1 MAEGIDN
8 AAIFCC
14 FLTPEY
20 EQSLEC
26 HTELK
31 YAKQKSVKIIPCII
45 TDLNL
50 WKYSEWLTSIIR
62 NLEPVPFYVF
72 QDISDIS
79 DAIDWLLYYMK
90 NDASS
95 YINLPS
101 SIASKSNYLFE
112 IIKYEYQRNNRIE
125 RLINPAQS
133 FSIEQSY
140 INLVI
145 VNTKDQLEK
154 EKQMDKIQHSD
165 AIMGTYEDIYGV
177 KTTIEI
183 KDILTSCKGD
193 KKQIVVFGRA
203 GIGKSTFCRYIA
215 YQWAKG
221 SYWQEYELV
230 ALLPL
235 RRLTTNR
242 YPSSK
247 EYTLVDL
254 VIKEVFSFEL
264 SNNEEQIFKEQF
276 DAKKTLWILD
286 GYDEIIGN
294 IPPHL
299 ECLFGKLLNT
309 PHHILTSR
317 PYLNT
322 LSYAVQMEI
331 TGFTDKNIT
340 EYIHQ
345 FFELIEEK
353 SENDIIKKNALLK
366 FLRSKQSIWG
376 IAHIP
381 VNLELICSV
390 WSNQDLSEIRHL
402 TITTLY
408 TAMTEWLCRRH
419 LMLQSSKIQILSK
432 KKLYENCHKEIT
444 FLETLAF
451 HAMKNNTII
460 IQPRLL
466 NKIIEETQIDS
477 EEDYPKILKIGLLKS
492 FDKGSTGNQLELEK
506 DHYFIH
512 LSFQEYFAA
521 RYLIHALNDSKS
533 EEAKVFINHQKY
545 NQRYALVFQFI
556 SGLISETHSQPKV
569 EMFWNIILGEPL
581 DMVGIRHMQLV
592 ISCLDAASGITTIP
606 SHSELLKRIAN
617 YIQHCILQSSEYEI
631 NSNQIMQ
638 HFKAAE
644 SVINNDILLEMF
656 ISLLKHGDTNI
667 NRQTLVVLRHLNISN
682 QLDTIRT
689 LIANYLSHQ
698 DPTVRKCAC
707 EVLRK
712 MGEKAATNEVIG
724 KLVSALR
731 DHDYTV
737 RQNAY
742 EALGKM
748 GEKAATHE
756 VIGKLVSALRDH
768 DFTVRQSACGALV
781 NIGKKAVINEVIKQL
796 VSALGDQNQ
805 KVRESAYKTLAK
817 MGEKAATNE
826 VINQL
831 VTALEDQDY
840 KVRQNA
846 CETLDKMRNKVAT
859 NEVINKLVSALVHQ
873 DDSVRQIACVL
884 LSDMGEKAATNEVI
898 NQLVSLLA
906 NQDCRVRE
914 RACAVLCK
922 LGGNAATDKVI
933 TRLLS
938 ALEGQNVSVTWN
950 ACLVLGDMGEKAA
963 KNAVIKQLLI
973 VLEHQNCM
981 VRGCACVALGQMGE
995 KAATDEVVNK
1005 LLSALRDPDDS
1016 VRRRACIALGKIGEK
1031 AATNEITNE
1040 LVSALG
1046 DQGYMVRESAR
1057 EALVK
1062 MSEKAAT
1069 NELINKLIS
1078 VLQDQNQKVRE
1089 IACVLLGD
1097 MGEKVATDEVIN
1109 QLVSALEDQGYMVRR
1124 RACEALGKMGEKAA
1138 KNEVIHQLV
1147 VALTDNE
1154 YWVRRSACEALGK
1167 MGEKA
1172 ATNEVIDKFI
1182 SGLRDHDYTVR
1193 QNACEALGKMGEKAV
1208 TNEVI
1213 DKLVSALGDQNCFV
1227 RQRVCIVLGRMG
1239 KKAATDEVINR
1250 LSIAREDENYLVRQN
1265 AREALVKM
1273 GEKAATNEVIDKL
1286 ISALRDDDYRVRQN
1300 ACEALVN
1307 IGEKAAAN
1315 EVIDKLISGLRDHDY
1330 TVRQNACEALG
1341 KMGEKAATNE
1351 VISTLLEIMKN
1362 GKDNYYNIA
1371 LRTICNLLRRTS
1383 ILERLDS
1390 KLILEWY
1397 KLETDYDVLVGIS
1410 LEELIKSFGFE
1421 GDSNWR
1427 FVLMRCAFLRG
1438 AALIECGNEFLL
1450 YDKKEPISSV
1460 INDCETREDLK
1471 KNCRTERER
1480 LHLAL

>member
-1 MAEGIDN
+1 LAEGIDN

-31 YAKQKSVKIIPCII
+31 YAKQKSAKIISCIL
-45 TDLNL
+45 TESNL
-50 WKYSEWLTSIIR
+50 WKYSEWLTSIIG
-62 NLEPVPFYVF
+62 NLEPVPFDVF

-221 SYWQEYELV
+221 SYWSEYELV
-230 ALLPL
+230 ALIPL

-299 ECLFGKLLNT
+299 EFLFENLLST
-309 PHHILTSR
+309 PHHIITSR

-322 LSYAVQMEI
+322 LSRDVKMEI
-331 TGFTDKNIT
+331 TGFTDTNIT

-353 SENDIIKKNALLK
+353 SENDIIKRNALLK

-390 WSNQDLSEIRHL
+390 WSNQDLSQIRHL

-408 TAMTEWLCRRH
+408 TTMTEWLCRRY
-419 LMLQSSKIQILSK
+419 LMLQNSKIQTLSE
-432 KKLYENCHKEIT
+432 KKLYEYCHKEVT

-451 HAMKNNTII
+451 HAMKHNTII
-460 IQPRLL
+460 IQPHLL
-466 NKIIEETQIDS
+466 NKIIDATQIDS

-492 FDKGSTGNQLELEK
+492 FDKGSTGTQLEFKK

-521 RYLIHALNDSKS
+521 RYLIRTLNDSKS
-533 EEAKVFINHQKY
+533 EIAKAFINRQKY

-556 SGLISETHSQPKV
+556 SGLISEPNSQP
-569 EMFWNIILGEPL
+569 ELSLFWNIISGEPL
-581 DMVGIRHMQLV
+581 DMVGIRHMKLL
-592 ISCLDAASGITTIP
+592 ISCMDAASDITTVP
-606 SHSELLKRIAN
+606 NYSELLERIAN
-617 YIQHCILQSSEYEI
+617 YIQHCILQSSEHNN

-638 HFKAAE
+638 HFEAAE

-768 DFTVRQSACGALV
+768 DYTVRQNACKALSYMGE
-781 NIGKKAVINEVIKQL
+781 NAETSEVINQL
-796 VSALGDQNQ
+796 VSALGDQNEN
-805 KVRESAYKTLAK
+805 VRKSACKALDK
-817 MGEKAATNE
+817 MGKKAATHE
-826 VINQL
+826 VIGKL
-831 VTALEDQDY
+831 VSALRDHDY
-840 KVRQNA
+840 TVRQNA
-846 CETLDKMRNKVAT
+846 CK
-859 NEVINKLVSALVHQ
+859 AL
-873 DDSVRQIACVL
+873 SY
-884 LSDMGEKAATNEVI
+884 MGE
-898 NQLVSLLA
+898 
-906 NQDCRVRE
+906 
-914 RACAVLCK
+914 
-922 LGGNAATDKVI
+922 NAET
-933 TRLLS
+933 S
-938 ALEGQNVSVTWN
+938 
-950 ACLVLGDMGEKAA
+950 
-963 KNAVIKQLLI
+963 
-973 VLEHQNCM
+973 
-981 VRGCACVALGQMGE
+981 
-995 KAATDEVVNK
+995 
-1005 LLSALRDPDDS
+1005 
-1016 VRRRACIALGKIGEK
+1016 
-1031 AATNEITNE
+1031 
-1040 LVSALG
+1040 
-1046 DQGYMVRESAR
+1046 
-1057 EALVK
+1057 
-1062 MSEKAAT
+1062 
-1069 NELINKLIS
+1069 
-1078 VLQDQNQKVRE
+1078 
-1089 IACVLLGD
+1089 
-1097 MGEKVATDEVIN
+1097 EVIN
-1109 QLVSALEDQGYMVRR
+1109 QLVSALGDQNENVRKS
-1124 RACEALGKMGEKAA
+1124 ACKALDKMGKKAATHEVIGKLVSALRDHDYTVRQNACKALSYMGEKA
-1138 KNEVIHQLV
+1138 
-1147 VALTDNE
+1147 VA
-1154 YWVRRSACEALGK
+1154 
-1167 MGEKA
+1167 
-1172 ATNEVIDKFI
+1172 NEVIDKLI

-1193 QNACEALGKMGEKAV
+1193 QNVCKALSYMGEKAA

-1213 DKLVSALGDQNCFV
+1213 DELISALRDDDY
-1227 RQRVCIVLGRMG
+1227 R
-1239 KKAATDEVINR
+1239 
-1250 LSIAREDENYLVRQN
+1250 VRQN

-1286 ISALRDDDYRVRQN
+1286 ISALRDDDY
-1300 ACEALVN
+1300 
-1307 IGEKAAAN
+1307 
-1315 EVIDKLISGLRDHDY
+1315 
-1330 TVRQNACEALG
+1330 TVRQNAREALV

-1351 VISTLLEIMKN
+1351 VISTLLEMMKN
-1362 GKDNYYNIA
+1362 GKDKYYNIA
-1371 LRTICNLLRRTS
+1371 RWTICDLLRRTS

-1397 KLETDYDVLVGIS
+1397 KLETDYDVLDGIP
-1410 LEELIKSFGFE
+1410 LEELIESFGFE

-1450 YDKKEPISSV
+1450 YDKKEPIASV
-1460 INDCETREDLK
+1460 INDCETREDFK

>member
-1 MAEGIDN
+1 LAEGIDN

-31 YAKQKSVKIIPCII
+31 YAKQKSAKIISCIL
-45 TDLNL
+45 TESNL
-50 WKYSEWLTSIIR
+50 WKYSEWLTSIIG
-62 NLEPVPFYVF
+62 NLEPVPFDVF

-154 EKQMDKIQHSD
+154 EKQMDKIQHGD

-193 KKQIVVFGRA
+193 KKQIVAFGRA

-264 SNNEEQIFKEQF
+264 SKKEEQIFKEQF

-353 SENDIIKKNALLK
+353 SENDIIKKNTLLK
-366 FLRSKQSIWG
+366 FLKSKQSIWG

-408 TAMTEWLCRRH
+408 TAMTEWLCRRY

-521 RYLIHALNDSKS
+521 RYLIHALNNSKS
-533 EEAKVFINHQKY
+533 EEAKAFINRQKY
-545 NQRYALVFQFI
+545 NHRYALVFQFI

-569 EMFWNIILGEPL
+569 EMFWNIILREPL

-592 ISCLDAASGITTIP
+592 ISCMDAASDITTVP
-606 SHSELLKRIAN
+606 NHSELLEWIAD
-617 YIQHCILQSSEYEI
+617 YIQHCILQPAKI
-631 NSNQIMQ
+631 NSNKIIQY
-638 HFKAAE
+638 FKTAE
-644 SVINNDILLEMF
+644 SVINHEIILQMF
-656 ISLLKHGDTNI
+656 ISLLEHSDTHI
-667 NRQTLVVLRHLNISN
+667 NQQTLILLGDLNVLNQSDKISS
-682 QLDTIRT
+682 
-689 LIANYLSHQ
+689 LIVNFFSHQ
-698 DPTVRKCAC
+698 KDLVRMSARTA
-707 EVLRK
+707 LGN
-712 MGEKAATNEVIG
+712 MGEKAATNEVIE
-724 KLVSALR
+724 KLLSLLE
-731 DHDYTV
+731 DEHYSV
-737 RQNAY
+737 RY
-742 EALGKM
+742 SVCEALG
-748 GEKAATHE
+748 
-756 VIGKLVSALRDH
+756 
-768 DFTVRQSACGALV
+768 
-781 NIGKKAVINEVIKQL
+781 
-796 VSALGDQNQ
+796 
-805 KVRESAYKTLAK
+805 
-817 MGEKAATNE
+817 
-826 VINQL
+826 
-831 VTALEDQDY
+831 
-840 KVRQNA
+840 
-846 CETLDKMRNKVAT
+846 
-859 NEVINKLVSALVHQ
+859 
-873 DDSVRQIACVL
+873 
-884 LSDMGEKAATNEVI
+884 DMGEKAATNEVI
-898 NQLVSLLA
+898 EKLVSLLGDD
-906 NQDCRVRE
+906 DCSI
-914 RACAVLCK
+914 
-922 LGGNAATDKVI
+922 G
-933 TRLLS
+933 LS
-938 ALEGQNVSVTWN
+938 A
-950 ACLVLGDMGEKAA
+950 CK
-963 KNAVIKQLLI
+963 
-973 VLEHQNCM
+973 
-981 VRGCACVALGQMGE
+981 ALG
-995 KAATDEVVNK
+995 N
-1005 LLSALRDPDDS
+1005 
-1016 VRRRACIALGKIGEK
+1016 
-1031 AATNEITNE
+1031 
-1040 LVSALG
+1040 
-1046 DQGYMVRESAR
+1046 
-1057 EALVK
+1057 
-1062 MSEKAAT
+1062 
-1069 NELINKLIS
+1069 
-1078 VLQDQNQKVRE
+1078 
-1089 IACVLLGD
+1089 
-1097 MGEKVATDEVIN
+1097 
-1109 QLVSALEDQGYMVRR
+1109 
-1124 RACEALGKMGEKAA
+1124 
-1138 KNEVIHQLV
+1138 
-1147 VALTDNE
+1147 
-1154 YWVRRSACEALGK
+1154 
-1167 MGEKA
+1167 
-1172 ATNEVIDKFI
+1172 
-1182 SGLRDHDYTVR
+1182 
-1193 QNACEALGKMGEKAV
+1193 MGEKAV

-1213 DKLVSALGDQNCFV
+1213 DKLVSALEDEHYSV
-1227 RQRVCIVLGRMG
+1227 RYSACRVLG
-1239 KKAATDEVINR
+1239 D
-1250 LSIAREDENYLVRQN
+1250 
-1265 AREALVKM
+1265 M

-1286 ISALRDDDYRVRQN
+1286 VSTLGDQDDLVR
-1300 ACEALVN
+1300 E
-1307 IGEKAAAN
+1307 
-1315 EVIDKLISGLRDHDY
+1315 S
-1330 TVRQNACEALG
+1330 ACEALG
-1341 KMGEKAATNE
+1341 NMGEKAATNE
-1351 VISTLLEIMKN
+1351 VIEKLVSALGDDESRVRSSARRALGNMGEKAATNEVIDKLVSALGDKDFNVRSSACGALSKMGEEAVINEVIEKLVSALGDDESRVRSSARRALGNMGEKAATNEVIDKLVSALGDQDDTVRGSACRALGNMGEKAATNEVINKLVSALGDKDSNVRWSACIALGNMGEKAATNYVIETLLKMMKN
-1362 GKDNYYNIA
+1362 GKNVQR
-1371 LRTICNLLRRTS
+1371 LQNLVVYLLKVTS
-1383 ILERLDS
+1383 VLERLDS
-1390 KLILEWY
+1390 RLILDCYE
-1397 KLETDYDVLVGIS
+1397 LETNFDILMGIS
-1410 LEELIKSFGFE
+1410 LEKLMMSVRFSS
-1421 GDSNWR
+1421 DHNWR
-1427 FVLMRCAFLRG
+1427 LILSRCAVLRG
-1438 AALIECGNEFLL
+1438 AALIECEDVYWL
-1450 YDKKEPISSV
+1450 YDKKEPISLVNIDSK
-1460 INDCETREDLK
+1460 TRDDLK
-1471 KNCRTERER
+1471 EIFKIQRER
-1480 LHLAL
+1480 LHLLL

>member
-177 KTTIEI
+177 KTTIDI
-183 KDILTSCKGD
+183 KDIFNSCKGN
-193 KKQIVVFGRA
+193 KKQILVFGRA
-203 GIGKSTFCRYIA
+203 GIGKSTFCRYIT

-221 SYWQEYELV
+221 SYWSEYELV
-230 ALLPL
+230 ALIPL
-235 RRLTTNR
+235 RRLTANR
-242 YPSSK
+242 YLPNK
-247 EYTLVDL
+247 EYDLIDL
-254 VIKEVFSFEL
+254 VMKEVFSFKL
-264 SNNEEQIFKEQF
+264 SNKEEQIFKEQF
-276 DAKKTLWILD
+276 DATKTLWILD

-408 TAMTEWLCRRH
+408 TTMTEWLCRRY
-419 LMLQSSKIQILSK
+419 LMSQNHAIQMLFESEEEI
-432 KKLYENCHKEIT
+432 YEQCQKQLT
-444 FLETLAF
+444 FLENLAF
-451 HAMKNNTII
+451 HAMDTNTII
-460 IQPRLL
+460 IQPPLL
-466 NKIIEETQIDS
+466 KSVLKQTNIKSHDYTQT
-477 EEDYPKILKIGLLKS
+477 LKIGLLKS
-492 FDKGSTGNQLELEK
+492 FNKQTTGNQVELNK

-512 LSFQEYFAA
+512 LSFQEYYAA

-533 EEAKVFINHQKY
+533 EEAKAFINRQKY

-656 ISLLKHGDTNI
+656 ISLLEHSDGNI
-667 NRQTLVVLRHLNISN
+667 NRQTVIVLGELPVLN
-682 QLDTIRT
+682 QLDKISS
-689 LIANYLSHQ
+689 LIINFLSHQ
-698 DPTVRKCAC
+698 ND
-707 EVLRK
+707 L
-712 MGEKAATNEVIG
+712 
-724 KLVSALR
+724 
-731 DHDYTV
+731 V
-737 RQNAY
+737 RQSACT
-742 EALGKM
+742 ALGKM
-748 GEKAATHE
+748 GEKLATNK
-756 VIGKLVSALRDH
+756 VIDK
-768 DFTVRQSACGALV
+768 
-781 NIGKKAVINEVIKQL
+781 II
-796 VSALGDQNQ
+796 SALGDRN
-805 KVRESAYKTLAK
+805 KWVRES
-817 MGEKAATNE
+817 
-826 VINQL
+826 
-831 VTALEDQDY
+831 
-840 KVRQNA
+840 
-846 CETLDKMRNKVAT
+846 
-859 NEVINKLVSALVHQ
+859 
-873 DDSVRQIACVL
+873 
-884 LSDMGEKAATNEVI
+884 
-898 NQLVSLLA
+898 
-906 NQDCRVRE
+906 
-914 RACAVLCK
+914 
-922 LGGNAATDKVI
+922 
-933 TRLLS
+933 
-938 ALEGQNVSVTWN
+938 
-950 ACLVLGDMGEKAA
+950 
-963 KNAVIKQLLI
+963 
-973 VLEHQNCM
+973 
-981 VRGCACVALGQMGE
+981 ACVALG
-995 KAATDEVVNK
+995 N
-1005 LLSALRDPDDS
+1005 
-1016 VRRRACIALGKIGEK
+1016 
-1031 AATNEITNE
+1031 
-1040 LVSALG
+1040 
-1046 DQGYMVRESAR
+1046 
-1057 EALVK
+1057 
-1062 MSEKAAT
+1062 
-1069 NELINKLIS
+1069 
-1078 VLQDQNQKVRE
+1078 
-1089 IACVLLGD
+1089 
-1097 MGEKVATDEVIN
+1097 
-1109 QLVSALEDQGYMVRR
+1109 
-1124 RACEALGKMGEKAA
+1124 
-1138 KNEVIHQLV
+1138 
-1147 VALTDNE
+1147 
-1154 YWVRRSACEALGK
+1154 

-1172 ATNEVIDKFI
+1172 ATNEVIDKI
-1182 SGLRDHDYTVR
+1182 
-1193 QNACEALGKMGEKAV
+1193 
-1208 TNEVI
+1208 I
-1213 DKLVSALGDQNCFV
+1213 SALGDDDYSVKMSACWA
-1227 RQRVCIVLGRMG
+1227 LGNMG
-1239 KKAATDEVINR
+1239 EKAATDEVI
-1250 LSIAREDENYLVRQN
+1250 EKLVSAVGDQDAQVRWH
-1265 AREALVKM
+1265 ACWALGNM
-1273 GEKAATNEVIDKL
+1273 GEKAATNEVIEKL
-1286 ISALRDDDYRVRQN
+1286 VSAVGDQDAQVRSSACRALYSMGEKAATDEVIEKLVSALGDQNVWVRSS
-1300 ACEALVN
+1300 ACEALCSM
-1307 IGEKAAAN
+1307 GEKAATN
-1315 EVIDKLISGLRDHDY
+1315 EVTEKLVSALGDDDY
-1330 TVRQNACEALG
+1330 SVKMSACEALYSMG
-1341 KMGEKAATNE
+1341 EKAATDEVIEKLVSALGDQDTRVRWHACRALGDMGEKAATDEVIEKLVSALVDQGARVRWYACWALGNMGEKAATNE
-1351 VISTLLEIMKN
+1351 VIEKLVSTLVDQDARVRWHACRALSNMGEKAATNNVIETLLTMMKD
-1362 GKDNYYNIA
+1362 GKYVHD
-1371 LRTICNLLRRTS
+1371 LRDLLVNLLKETS
-1383 ILERLDS
+1383 VLERLNSRLIIDFYELKTNFDILKS
-1390 KLILEWY
+1390 IPLEKLMMSVRFSSDHNGRLIL
-1397 KLETDYDVLVGIS
+1397 S
-1410 LEELIKSFGFE
+1410 
-1421 GDSNWR
+1421 
-1427 FVLMRCAFLRG
+1427 RCALLRG
-1438 AALIECGNEFLL
+1438 AALIEYNNEFLL
-1450 YDKKEPISSV
+1450 YDKKEPILLVNIDSK
-1460 INDCETREDLK
+1460 TRKDLR
-1471 KNCRTERER
+1471 NIFRTQRKR
-1480 LHLAL
+1480 LHLPFQKFLFNLIDVRFHLCFCFGVITLLCLFMWMKM